1 MSLPYDATYHPPA
14 PVLSLRLAAPGEP
27 PQVRPLSAL
36 VDTGSEGTLFPTHY
50 LEQVEAIDVGDAI
63 LHGVLGEAREVHLYE
78 VDLHIGALLLPS
90 IIVVG
95 DDQGSEVLL
104 GRNVLNKL
112 ILLLDGRSGET
123 ELFEKRPPF
132 ARP

>member
-1 MSLPYDATYHPPA
+1 MSIPYDPAYDPPA
-14 PVLSLRLAAPGEP
+14 PVLSIRLAAPGEP
-27 PQVRPLSAL
+27 PQVRPLSAV
-36 VDTGSEGTLFPTHY
+36 VDTGSDGTLIPTHY

-63 LHGVLGEAREVHLYE
+63 LHGVLGEAREIHLYE

-90 IIVVG
+90 VVVVG

-112 ILLLDGRSGET
+112 IILLDGQNSET
-123 ELFEKRPPF
+123 ELFEKRPQ
-132 ARP
+132 